1 MMSVVIYEDPNR
13 IYIDEIKR
21 LRRKIKEQSEVLDKA
36 ADVITDLLKVNKELS
51 AKLESYEKKKDPEST
66 NAELKD
72 ALRFFFGD
80 PVE

>member
-66 NAELKD
+66 IAELKD

-80 PVE
+80 AVE